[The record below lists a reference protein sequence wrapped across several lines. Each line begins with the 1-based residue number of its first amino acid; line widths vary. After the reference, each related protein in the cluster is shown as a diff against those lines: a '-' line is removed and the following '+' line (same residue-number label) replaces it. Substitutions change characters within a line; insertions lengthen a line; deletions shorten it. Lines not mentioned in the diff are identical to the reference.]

1 MPGRQPFRPADT
13 TEMLETLATLRTDLE
28 GLRTKVADDEGDQP
42 VALDRAMQGLLE
54 LVSVIEPL
62 VQDYQIRHR

>member
-1 MPGRQPFRPADT
+1 
-13 TEMLETLATLRTDLE
+13 MLETLATLRTDLE